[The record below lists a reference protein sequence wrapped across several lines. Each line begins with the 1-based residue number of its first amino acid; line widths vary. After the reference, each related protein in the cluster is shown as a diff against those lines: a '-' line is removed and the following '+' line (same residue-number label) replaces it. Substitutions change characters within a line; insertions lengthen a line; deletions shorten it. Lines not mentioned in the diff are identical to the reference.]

1 MADPVV
7 LITGAAQGI
16 GAATARVLAE
26 RGWRV
31 VAADLK
37 GDAAQAQAEALDA
50 VSPVEGGHLAVA
62 VDVADETSVA
72 AMFDAISAQAG
83 GLDALVNG
91 AGVIFR
97 QAAEEFDSAQWTHQ
111 LTVHLTGAMHCA
123 RGAYPLLARSGR
135 PSVVNIG
142 SVGSTFGLPGRLG
155 YATAKSGVLGLTR
168 TLAAEWGSAGI
179 RVNTVAPGYVATAMV
194 RSGLESGALDEETLI
209 RRTPMRRLAEPVE
222 IATTIAFL
230 LSPDASFVHGA
241 TLRVDGGITID
252 GTF

>member
-1 MADPVV
+1 MAEPTV

-31 VAADLK
+31 VVADLK
-37 GDAAQAQAEALDA
+37 SDAAQDQVTALDA
-50 VSPVEGGHLAVA
+50 ACPVAGGHLAVA
-62 VDVADETSVA
+62 VDVTDEASVT
-72 AMFDAISAQAG
+72 AMFDDIATRAG

-97 QAAEEFDSAQWTHQ
+97 QAAQDFDSRQWAHQ
-111 LTVHLTGAMHCA
+111 LAVHLTGAMHCA
-123 RGAYPLLARSGR
+123 RGAYPLLARSR
-135 PSVVNIG
+135 RASVVNIG

-168 TLAAEWGSAGI
+168 TLAAEWGPAGI
-179 RVNTVAPGYVATAMV
+179 RVNTVAPGYVATEMV
-194 RSGLESGALDEETLI
+194 RSGLESGALDQETLL
-209 RRTPMRRLAEPVE
+209 RRTPMRRLAEPAE
-222 IATTIAFL
+222 IATSIAFL
-230 LSPDASFVHGA
+230 LSSDASFVHGA